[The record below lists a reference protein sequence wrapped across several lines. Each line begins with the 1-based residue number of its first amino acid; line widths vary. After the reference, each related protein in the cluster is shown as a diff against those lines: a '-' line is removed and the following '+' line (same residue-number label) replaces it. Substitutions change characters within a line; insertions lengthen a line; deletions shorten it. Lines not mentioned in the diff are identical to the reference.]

1 MKEIHLIRHA
11 KSSWDLPLPDHKRPL
26 AQRGIMDAMNVGKSL
41 IEKQLNV
48 EAVYCSPSERTRQ
61 TAILF
66 LMKLL

>member
-41 IEKQLNV
+41 LKN
-48 EAVYCSPSERTRQ
+48 S
-61 TAILF
+61 
-66 LMKLL
+66 